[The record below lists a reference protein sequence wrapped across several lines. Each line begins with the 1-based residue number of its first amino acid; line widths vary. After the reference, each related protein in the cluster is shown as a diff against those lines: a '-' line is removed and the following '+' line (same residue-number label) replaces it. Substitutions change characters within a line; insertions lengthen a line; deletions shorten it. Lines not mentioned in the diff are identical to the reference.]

1 MNSLIEFGVTVRSL
15 TTKTPCFVGA
25 VVAGTS
31 VAVGGAGD
39 GVGDG
44 IGDGIGVGVVGSCA
58 GGGVGVGGDTGAGE
72 MADIGIQAPGVI
84 NAPISRMPI
93 TTLVALNM
101 IIPIA
106 FILYC
111 PILSSCLSNFVSITG
126 TWKNRP

>member
-1 MNSLIEFGVTVRSL
+1 MFGVTARSL

-44 IGDGIGVGVVGSCA
+44 AGVGVVGSCA

-72 MADIGIQAPGVI
+72 MADTGVQAPETI
-84 NAPISRMPI
+84 NVPISRLPI
-93 TTLVALNM
+93 TTLVTL
-101 IIPIA
+101 
-106 FILYC
+106 IL
-111 PILSSCLSNFVSITG
+111 IL
-126 TWKNRP
+126 P